1 MLKLNNVYFK
11 INNKIILDG
20 LNLHIKSNE
29 IHSLLG
35 VNGTGKSTLAYLLMG
50 ANGYKPQSGDIILY
64 GKKINTLSITKRANL
79 GITLQ
84 WQHPA
89 SFEGITVRDY
99 LKLKNKSLKITDLKQ
114 SLNCV
119 GLKPEIYLNRFVDS
133 TLSGGERKRIELA
146 SLILLPQKLVIL
158 DEPDSG
164 IDAISINIIIKVIQ
178 KFKENG
184 KSVLLIT
191 HRKEIAEISDRISLV
206 NKGKVI
212 MTDIPSKVNTY
223 FEKNFAQEN
232 NS

>member
-1 MLKLNNVYFK
+1 MLQLNKVLFK
-11 INNKIILDG
+11 INNKVILD
-20 LNLHIKSNE
+20 NLDLDVKNNE

-50 ANGYKPQSGDIILY
+50 ANGYKPQSGDILFE
-64 GKKINTLSITKRANL
+64 GKKINNLSITRRANL

-99 LKLKNKSLKITDLKQ
+99 LKLKNKSLKITDLKKA
-114 SLNCV
+114 LNCV

-164 IDAISINIIIKVIQ
+164 IDAISINIIIKVI
-178 KFKENG
+178 KRLKKNG

-206 NKGKVI
+206 NKGKAI
-212 MTDIPSKVNTY
+212 MTDIPSKVIAY
-223 FEKNFAQEN
+223 FEKNFSQDN
-232 NS
+232 KS